1 MSLVVVT
8 ANLDKERAGD
18 RKLVAHAEWLA
29 RSTTKARRAQGAVLA
44 LTETQSGPDSLAV
57 QAVDGL
63 KLGPQR
69 RREVVPFG
77 THNAIV
83 WRRVRI
89 DGVPVRQVVAH
100 GLHRKTVGRARQAA
114 YWAALAVIL
123 IGWTAR
129 GIRWSLAGD
138 FNLGFRAV
146 ARMLG
151 GRGVGRGVDGV
162 IVSRGLVVHHVR
174 TDWWGVVQAL
184 TDHPMV
190 VALVSVKP
198 ARKRRRTSPL
208 ATQEK

>member
-8 ANLDKERAGD
+8 ANLDKDRAGD
-18 RKLVAHAEWLA
+18 ERLIQYAEKSA
-29 RSTTKARRAQGAVLA
+29 RAAVKARRAQGAVLT
-44 LTETQSGPDSLAV
+44 LTETQPGPDGLAV

-63 KLGPQR
+63 RLGPER
-69 RREVVPFG
+69 RREVVPYG
-77 THNAIV
+77 THNEIV

-114 YWAALAVIL
+114 YWSAMVALLVA
-123 IGWTAR
+123 WTAR

-190 VALVSVKP
+190 VALVSAKP
-198 ARKRRRTSPL
+198 ARKRPL
-208 ATQEK
+208 TPQES